1 MDTATLAILL
11 VLCAALALY
20 GYRLSRGES
29 EDADSEIDAG
39 SAILDF
45 ARAFPGEAIRSL
57 HMTSE
62 HEAVFVR
69 LHDNRAGFMRNM
81 GSHYTCLLLDPKSLR
96 VEPLESGDGLRVEFN
111 EFPNF
116 SGDYRFNSHEEAADV
131 ALWLLASLQVD
142 AQEGEEEGAK
152 TTDDDAVTPV
162 EDSISRPNEEDPL
175 AAFTSGP
182 EPDAKS

>member
-20 GYRLSRGES
+20 GYRLAKGES
-29 EDADSEIDAG
+29 EDADSEVDAG

-81 GSHYTCLLLDPKSLR
+81 GNHYTCLLLDPTSLR

-111 EFPNF
+111 DYPNF

-142 AQEGEEEGAK
+142 SQEAADEDAESSDDVAEGEEE
-152 TTDDDAVTPV
+152 DALAVA
-162 EDSISRPNEEDPL
+162 NEEDPL
-175 AAFTSGP
+175 AAFTSGRDL
-182 EPDAKS
+182 DAKS